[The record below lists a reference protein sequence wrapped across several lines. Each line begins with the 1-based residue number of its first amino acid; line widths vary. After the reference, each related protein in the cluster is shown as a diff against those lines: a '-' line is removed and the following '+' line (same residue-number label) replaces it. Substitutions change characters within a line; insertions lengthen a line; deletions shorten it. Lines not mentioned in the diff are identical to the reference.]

1 MSPCLMGKPAAPFAC
16 DGSEPSL
23 THLLRLPSRITLL
36 VGYSRL
42 SQSDISA
49 RSLTPSIPASAIATI
64 SLPNAANTS
73 LIILLPPT
81 SSLNCSAFQSAHT
94 LRHSL
99 PDHAMRTP
107 RRTLNRTIRS
117 FGPLRTTNTLS
128 SSCGDI
134 SLGSSDPG
142 GGGLGYG
149 KNPPRLVLS
158 SCSDVGV
165 FSLIRLAGFALLS
178 ADKEEIE
185 EKGKYPRGW
194 ARRNLS
200 RSGVRGW
207 KR

>member
-1 MSPCLMGKPAAPFAC
+1 
-16 DGSEPSL
+16 
-23 THLLRLPSRITLL
+23 
-36 VGYSRL
+36 
-42 SQSDISA
+42 
-49 RSLTPSIPASAIATI
+49 LTPSIPASAIATI

-107 RRTLNRTIRS
+107 RRTPNRTIRS

-134 SLGSSDPG
+134 SFGSSDPG
-142 GGGLGYG
+142 GGGSGYG
-149 KNPPRLVLS
+149 RNPPSWALS
-158 SCSDVGV
+158 SWSDVEAVSSIGMMG
-165 FSLIRLAGFALLS
+165 LAPPSGDRVGL
-178 ADKEEIE
+178 E

-194 ARRNLS
+194 APRNLS

-207 KR
+207 KRLVPCLSDCFGCARRLECSVQG